1 MDIRKLKYLE
11 TIYRVKSFTKAA
23 EELYISQPSLSNAI
37 HSLEAEL
44 GVTLINRTRPPLRF
58 TMAGERFMWHV
69 YRILEDVQ
77 EAEAEIAEMAQQRRY
92 SIMLIWPSIT
102 ANDFILPK
110 IYTQFQSLFPN
121 YQVIVQDDTIQG
133 TMTRLLSE
141 DVDLALVHLP
151 DNQDLTSFAFIPI
164 CESSVWVL
172 LPEGHPLAEESEIAF
187 PLLKN
192 ETIFTFQPGSL
203 IRRKIQDQMTRANI
217 HPQIVSVNQMDVAKK
232 LVLQGDG
239 ISFVTM
245 DNTLMRP
252 LEQDL
257 TLRPL
262 AEPITFQ
269 KGFLVKK
276 RKKTAAGISN
286 LIGFVK
292 ETVEALRSMN

>member
-1 MDIRKLKYLE
+1 
-11 TIYRVKSFTKAA
+11 
-23 EELYISQPSLSNAI
+23 
-37 HSLEAEL
+37 
-44 GVTLINRTRPPLRF
+44 
-58 TMAGERFMWHV
+58 
-69 YRILEDVQ
+69 
-77 EAEAEIAEMAQQRRY
+77 
-92 SIMLIWPSIT
+92 MLIWPSIT